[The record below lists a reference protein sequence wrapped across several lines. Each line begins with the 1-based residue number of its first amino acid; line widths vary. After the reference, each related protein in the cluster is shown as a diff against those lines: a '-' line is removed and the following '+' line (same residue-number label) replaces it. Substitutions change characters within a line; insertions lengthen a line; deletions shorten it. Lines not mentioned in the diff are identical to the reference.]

1 MCRHQPLRETLLDQ
15 ARWAEVVV
23 LAAVR
28 DPLEGV
34 VSVTIQEGSTAREAI
49 ELTEAH
55 LRTVELLAPHV
66 VAIDVRPRLGLD
78 LPAVRRALARE
89 GVRVPPSEL
98 LRSWGRWFRSSAG
111 RTPLD
116 RALHG
121 RLVLGVRGH
130 HLDDRLVALR
140 QRLDRTS

>member
-98 LRSWGRWFRSSAG
+98 LRSWGPVSY
-111 RTPLD
+111 T
-116 RALHG
+116 
-121 RLVLGVRGH
+121 
-130 HLDDRLVALR
+130 HLTLPTIA
-140 QRLDRTS
+140 